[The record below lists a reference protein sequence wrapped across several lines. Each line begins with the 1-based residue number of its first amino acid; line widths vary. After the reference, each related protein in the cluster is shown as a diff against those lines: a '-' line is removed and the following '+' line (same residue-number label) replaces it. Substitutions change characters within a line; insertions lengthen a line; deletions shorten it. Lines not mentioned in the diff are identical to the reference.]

1 MTDVIL
7 PLAPY
12 RMTLAS
18 YLTDAGRLQ
27 EASSDFSCRCG
38 RQVMAS
44 GFFDV
49 RDRSDFGGASWVC
62 QTCASDLMRREA
74 AAHEEA
80 CRIARE
86 QAGQLGEE
94 RLNDLRAQREIALV
108 RSDWTQLADNR
119 TRIGA
124 TASAAWDAYR
134 QAVRD
139 WFAVARDTGTVG
151 DFPAAPE

>member
-18 YLTDAGRLQ
+18 YLTDAGRMK
-27 EASSDFSCRCG
+27 EASSDYSCRCG
-38 RQVMAS
+38 RQIMAA
-44 GFFDV
+44 GFVDV
-49 RDRSDFGGASWVC
+49 RDRDDFGGNPWVC
-62 QTCASDLMRREA
+62 LTCASDLMRREEA
-74 AAHEEA
+74 FHQEA
-80 CRIARE
+80 CRLAKE

-119 TRIGA
+119 TRIGPE
-124 TASAAWDAYR
+124 ASSAWDAYR
-134 QAVRD
+134 QALRD
-139 WFAVARDTGTVG
+139 WFATARDTGAVG
-151 DFPAAPE
+151 DFPVAPE